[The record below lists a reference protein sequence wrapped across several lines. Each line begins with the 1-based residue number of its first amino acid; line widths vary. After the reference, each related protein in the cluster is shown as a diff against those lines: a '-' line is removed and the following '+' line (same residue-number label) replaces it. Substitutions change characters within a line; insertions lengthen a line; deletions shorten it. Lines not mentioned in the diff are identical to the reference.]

1 MSFPTNPTNGQQTTV
16 NGIIYT
22 YNTGIGAWQ
31 VATQAQSISLTV
43 TDIGASGTISGAAGA
58 FTNVSGAAH
67 ALTAINASN
76 IASGTLPSD
85 RLSGIYAITVS
96 GAAATAGTVTTA
108 AQPNITSVG
117 TLTSLAVTGNVTSG
131 NVSGTRVSGTNGD
144 FTNVLGNGAA
154 LTAINAS
161 NIASGTLPAARL
173 SGTYTITVSGAA
185 TSATTAATVTTAAQP
200 NITSVG
206 TLTALTVNGTVS
218 SYHINPVTNNSYD
231 LGTSLLRWRNIYTQD
246 LHLNNG
252 IGDWTIVEGEDDLFL
267 YNNKRDKV
275 YKFNLT
281 EVDPSVATPKIDELK

>member
-1 MSFPTNPTNGQQTTV
+1 
-16 NGIIYT
+16 
-22 YNTGIGAWQ
+22 
-31 VATQAQSISLTV
+31 
-43 TDIGASGTISGAAGA
+43 
-58 FTNVSGAAH
+58 
-67 ALTAINASN
+67 
-76 IASGTLPSD
+76 LPAD
-85 RLSGIYAITVS
+85 RLSGTYTITVS
-96 GAAATAGTVTTA
+96 GAATTAGTVTTA
-108 AQPNITSVG
+108 AQPNITGVG
-117 TLTSLAVTGNVTSG
+117 TLTSLAVTGNITSG
-131 NVSGTRVSGTNGD
+131 NVDGTRVSGTNGD

-185 TSATTAATVTTAAQP
+185 TTAATVTTAAQP

-206 TLTALTVNGTVS
+206 TLSSLSVTGTVTSGSTVSASGAGGFS
-218 SYHINPVTNNSYD
+218 STTYAAGARNPIWRFGNADGYGISYFQGSSGTGGGDTIGFHFGTATAAASLFQINSGAGTIVSGAHINPQVNNSLD
-231 LGTSLLRWRNIYTQD
+231 LGTSSLRWRNIYTQD

-281 EVDPSVATPKIDELK
+281 EVDPTTATPKINDLNKKS